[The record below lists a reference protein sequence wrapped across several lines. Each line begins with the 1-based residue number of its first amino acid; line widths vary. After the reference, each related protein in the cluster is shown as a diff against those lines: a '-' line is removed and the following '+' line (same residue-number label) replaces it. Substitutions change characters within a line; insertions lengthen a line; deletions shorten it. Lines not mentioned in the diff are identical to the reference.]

1 MLGSTFFF
9 RKIDAV
15 LLGMPSAIVLSL
27 LRRLVFPLLPVV
39 IFLAVPRVVLAQS
52 GGNASAQS
60 QNQGAAKN
68 QGAPAKAVARAKAP
82 AGASGAE
89 QEATLEAKQQRQVG
103 RIYYADGDVDVRYQ
117 NTRLRADHVEYN
129 EDTQVVTARG
139 HVQLDYETQHVE
151 AEDARYEVNTGHGTF
166 HHVRATFAIQR
177 RPTPTLL
184 ISPNPIYFE
193 AEEAERVDPTTYR
206 VHKAWMTVCKPDRP
220 TWKFYAPEATVYM
233 KTSVHLENGNFR
245 LFSVPVLYLP
255 YATFPAEKQ
264 RTSGLLIPDIGDSTS
279 KGFIFGDAVYWAPTD
294 WADLTLG
301 TNYYS
306 RRGWAQRGDL
316 RMRPWENAR
325 LDVTYT
331 GVVDRGLRES
341 TGELINQGGHEARL
355 LFTALLPDGWR
366 AVADLDNLSSLT
378 YRLAFSET
386 YTQAVNSE
394 VRNQAFLTNN
404 FRGFSLNLAALSYQ
418 NYLSAT
424 TVTTPVNEYVSL
436 RTAPEVRF
444 SSVDQAPWEKL
455 PFYFSFDVFSD
466 AAHRS
471 NNVTNFETPNFVE
484 RSEIAPSV
492 TMPFHWGP
500 WLGVTPTF
508 TMRSTYYGGQ
518 VQNGSFVNVGLWRET
533 EELTVDIRP
542 PTIERV
548 WGGGDS
554 GTKWKHVIEPDLQYS
569 FVNGVNNFN
578 NIVRFDEDETLTDTN
593 QIEYGITQRLYR
605 RKKDGS
611 AEEVVSWRLAQIHF
625 FDPNFGGA
633 LVAGQRN
640 VFQAT
645 DALTPFAFADEPR
658 HFSPVVSD
666 LRIEP
671 GKHWDTQVIVNFD
684 PQRAKLTAIG
694 ALLKLKPYKESFLT
708 LAQISAINL
717 PTPVQDNPP
726 GFMFEPRSNQIRAL
740 IGYGDLTRPGFNT
753 TFGAS
758 YDITNSAFQ
767 NQIAEV
773 SYNGSCCGIGF
784 EYRRF
789 SFGTIR
795 NENQYLVA
803 FRIANLGS
811 LGTLRRAEKIF

>member
-1 MLGSTFFF
+1 
-9 RKIDAV
+9 
-15 LLGMPSAIVLSL
+15 MPSTIVLSSLRTFVL
-27 LRRLVFPLLPVV
+27 LPLLAV
-39 IFLAVPRVVLAQS
+39 ISLAGAGVAGAQS
-52 GGNASAQS
+52 GGNAATQS
-60 QNQGAAKN
+60 QNQSPAKN
-68 QGAPAKAVARAKAP
+68 QATPANGAKAVAYAKTP
-82 AGASGAE
+82 TASGAG

-129 EDTQVVTARG
+129 EDTQVVIARG

-151 AEDARYEVNTGHGTF
+151 ATDARYEVNTGRGTF

-177 RPTPTLL
+177 HPTPTLL

-220 TWKFYAPEATVYM
+220 TWKFYAPEATVYV

-279 KGFIFGDAVYWAPTD
+279 KGFIFGDAAYWAPSD
-294 WADLTLG
+294 WTDLTLG
-301 TNYYS
+301 LNYYS
-306 RRGWAQRGDL
+306 RRGWAQRGEL

-325 LDVTYT
+325 LDVTYN
-331 GVVDRGLRES
+331 GVVDRGLREADG
-341 TGELINQGGHEARL
+341 TLVNQGGHEARL

-366 AVADLDNLSSLT
+366 AVADLDNLSSLA

-394 VRNQAFLTNN
+394 VRNSGFLTNN
-404 FRGFSLNLAALSYQ
+404 FRGFSLNFAALSYQ
-418 NYLSAT
+418 NHLSAT
-424 TVTTPVNEYVSL
+424 PDKYVSL

-455 PFYFSFDVFSD
+455 PFYFSFDVFS
-466 AAHRS
+466 AAGRRS
-471 NNVTNFETPNFVE
+471 DNVTGFATPNFVE

-548 WGGGDS
+548 WGHGDS

-578 NIVRFDEDETLTDTN
+578 NIIRFDEDETLTDTN

-611 AEEVVSWRLAQIHF
+611 SEEVISWRLAQIHF

-633 LVAGQRN
+633 LIAGQRN

-645 DALTPFAFADEPR
+645 DELTPFAFADEPR
-658 HFSPVVSD
+658 HFSPIVSD

-671 GKHWDTQVIVNFD
+671 GKRWDVQFIVNFD
-684 PQRAKLTAIG
+684 PQRAQLTAIG
-694 ALLKLKPYKESFLT
+694 TLLKLKPYKESFLT
-708 LAQISAINL
+708 LAQVSAVNL

-726 GFMFEPRSNQIRAL
+726 GFMFVPRSNQIRAL
-740 IGYGDLTRPGFNT
+740 IGYGDLTRPGLNA

-758 YDITNSAFQ
+758 YDITESAFQ

-789 SFGTIR
+789 SFGAIR